1 MRCLLGIAKYRAIK
15 MSVPIMLMNMRGRP
29 PARNWMDCIN
39 CQGPASSAF
48 VSQTKKAVPAT
59 PLIVSAETM
68 AALDQ
73 PAALPSDKPHTIAVM
88 ATVSSITPGQSI
100 FETRRSLL
108 WIRNVARNAVATQ
121 SGTLTQNTQR
131 QPRLSTSKPP
141 MTGPD
146 NTARPVR
153 LLNIPIARGRCSGV
167 TADPSSVIAIG
178 TRMAEAAP

>member
-1 MRCLLGIAKYRAIK
+1 
-15 MSVPIMLMNMRGRP
+15 
-29 PARNWMDCIN
+29 MDCIN
-39 CQGPASSAF
+39 RPGTSASSDF
-48 VSQTKKAVPAT
+48 VSQAKKAIAAT
-59 PLIVSAETM
+59 APIVSAETM

-73 PAALPSDKPHTIAVM
+73 PAALPSDKPQTIAVM

-108 WIRNVARNAVATQ
+108 GIRNLTRHAVATQ
-121 SGTLTQNTQR
+121 SGTLIQNTQR
-131 QPRLSTSKPP
+131 QPRLSTSNPP

-146 NTARPVR
+146 STARPVR

-167 TADPSSVIAIG
+167 AADPSSVIAIG